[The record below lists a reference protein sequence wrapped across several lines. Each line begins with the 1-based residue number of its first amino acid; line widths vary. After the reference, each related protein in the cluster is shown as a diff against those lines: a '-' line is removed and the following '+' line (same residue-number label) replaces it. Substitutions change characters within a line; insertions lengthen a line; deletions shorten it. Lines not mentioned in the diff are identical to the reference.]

1 VAEASLGFDIFAK
14 DRSEQAFKSAGK
26 SVDGLADKITGLV
39 KTGIAA
45 GVAGGAG
52 LVVGFM
58 ESIGREASNDEL
70 AAQLGINNP
79 KFAADLG
86 KIAGNLYANNFGDS
100 IGGVNDALRAV
111 WQEGL
116 VLEDAPAEQIE
127 AVTGKA
133 LNLAQVFRQDVGPLA
148 AAAGQMIKT
157 GLAKNAGEAF
167 DIITRGFQQGVDK
180 RQDYLDTLNE
190 YGTQF
195 RKLGID
201 GAVATGILSQGLK
214 AGARDADLVA
224 DSLKEFSIRA
234 IDGSEL
240 TAEGFRMLGLDGK
253 KMGERIAAGGDSARA
268 ALQETLDRVRGIK
281 DPVLQA
287 QAATALFGTQ
297 AEDMG
302 AALLAIDPS
311 SATAGL
317 GDMAGAAEKV
327 GDTISGNA
335 QASIETFRR
344 QALTKLTDFVGN
356 TVIPKL
362 QGMGEWFERNREVIL
377 PLVSVVGG
385 AVVGLYALSTAL
397 GIVNAVLALTGAAT
411 LTITWPVILIT
422 ALIAGLVAGLIY
434 AYTQS
439 ETFRKIV
446 DTAFKAVVTAASF
459 MKDMVV
465 GSFRFMVDKWLAS
478 AEWIVKAAASAFG
491 WVPGIGGKLKDA
503 ARAVEGFRDDVNR
516 ALGGIHDREVNISL
530 INDLPANEKDAV
542 IGAMIAQRA
551 VGGPVTAGTP
561 YIVGEKGPEL
571 VVPRWSGHVIP
582 NHELASVGAA
592 SMAGAPRI
600 GELHVHKP
608 GASAYEVGV
617 EVLWKL
623 KTA

>member
-26 SVDGLADKITGLV
+26 SVDGLADKLTGLV

-45 GVAGGAG
+45 GVAAGAG
-52 LVVGFM
+52 LVVGFV

-100 IGGVNDALRAV
+100 IGGVNDAIRSVL
-111 WQEGL
+111 QNGL
-116 VLEDAPAEQIE
+116 VAEDDSPKVLEDL
-127 AVTGKA
+127 TGKA

-148 AAAGQMIKT
+148 SAAGQLIKT
-157 GLAKNAGEAF
+157 GLARNAGEAF

-180 RQDYLDTLNE
+180 REDYLDTLNE

-201 GAVATGILSQGLK
+201 GATATGILSQGLK

-234 IDGSEL
+234 VDGSEM
-240 TAEGFRMLGLDGK
+240 TAEGFRMLGLDGR
-253 KMGERIAAGGDSARA
+253 KMGERIAAGGESARA

-281 DPVLQA
+281 DPVLQS
-287 QAATALFGTQ
+287 QAAVALFGTQ

-317 GDMAGAAEKV
+317 GDMAGAADKV

-362 QGMGEWFERNREVIL
+362 QGMGEWFERNRDVIL

-397 GIVNAVLALTGAAT
+397 GIVNAVLAITGAE
-411 LTITWPVILIT
+411 LLVVTWPVILIT
-422 ALIAGLVAGLIY
+422 ALIAALAGGLIY

-439 ETFRKIV
+439 ETFR
-446 DTAFKAVVTAASF
+446 AVVDAAFNGVVDVASF
-459 MKDMVV
+459 MRDMVV
-465 GSFRFMVDKWLAS
+465 GYFRFMVDKWLAS
-478 AEWIVKAAASAFG
+478 AEWIVKAAKLAFG
-491 WVPGIGGKLKDA
+491 WVPMLKDPLNKA
-503 ARAVEGFRDDVNR
+503 AKAVEEFRDDVNS
-516 ALGGIHDREVNISL
+516 ALGGIKDREVNIKL
-530 INDLPANEKDAV
+530 INGLSEADKNAV
-542 IGAMIAQRA
+542 IGSMIAQRA

-561 YIVGEKGPEL
+561 YIVGERGPEL
-571 VVPRWSGHVIP
+571 FMPRLSGGIVP
-582 NHELASVGAA
+582 NHELAGVG
-592 SMAGAPRI
+592 SAGTT
-600 GELHVHKP
+600 HVETTVNITEP
-608 GASAYEVGV
+608 GASAYDIGREI
-617 EVLWKL
+617 LWAWR
-623 KTA
+623 TS